1 MTCLVSSQE
10 GVMDM
15 SKRKKTAA
23 KDVSGIHDY
32 YDEDVDEN
40 GFIEGELDFS
50 KFSLVASFNFV
61 SDNTESNAAEAQKQS
76 PEALPKVQVEIKEA
90 EPYELV
96 DNRKLQT
103 QPNGITPPVDGEYF
117 DVSRTFKF
125 RRSTVRML
133 NRLKAEHQDENVYL
147 SSIVDEAIRYYFEGV
162 LGSM

>member
-1 MTCLVSSQE
+1 MN
-10 GVMDM
+10 M

-23 KDVSGIHDY
+23 KDMAGIHDY
-32 YDEDVDEN
+32 YDEDIDEN
-40 GFIEGELDFS
+40 GFVNDVIDYGKYAVATFS
-50 KFSLVASFNFV
+50 FTSDDTEANAS
-61 SDNTESNAAEAQKQS
+61 EAQKQI
-76 PEALPKVQVEIKEA
+76 PEILAKDRVEIKEA

-133 NRLKAEHQDENVYL
+133 NRLKAEHRDENAYL
-147 SSIVDEAIRYYFEGV
+147 SSIVDEAIRHYYEHIFNENTSLKEAAEV
-162 LGSM
+162 MK